1 MPCERRSE
9 IPSEG
14 DARRC
19 SYEVHVAPC
28 AGVGAAVVDRRS
40 AAAVVVG
47 WKRSALLPSYQP
59 DPEGSRK
66 EEEERR
72 TEAVK
77 CRRVLGKAVGY
88 RHSITSPVVAEGQC
102 GSQLGSGRVQQWR
115 CICVQSFV
123 TENQEGAGFGSRR
136 RRSTTRRV

>member
-1 MPCERRSE
+1 MFPPKLGGEGEVVPCERRSE

-72 TEAVK
+72 TDAKK
-77 CRRVLGKAVGY
+77 CRRVPGKAVGY
-88 RHSITSPVVAEGQC
+88 LYSITCFMIDYVDCS
-102 GSQLGSGRVQQWR
+102 LG
-115 CICVQSFV
+115 FF
-123 TENQEGAGFGSRR
+123 A
-136 RRSTTRRV
+136 

>member
-47 WKRSALLPSYQP
+47 WERGLNPPRGAKRSAALARCC
-59 DPEGSRK
+59 GASR
-66 EEEERR
+66 RMAHATAR
-72 TEAVK
+72 A
-77 CRRVLGKAVGY
+77 RVN
-88 RHSITSPVVAEGQC
+88 
-102 GSQLGSGRVQQWR
+102 GSG
-115 CICVQSFV
+115 
-123 TENQEGAGFGSRR
+123 AG
-136 RRSTTRRV
+136 

>member
-40 AAAVVVG
+40 AAAVVVAQDHG
-47 WKRSALLPSYQP
+47 LAQNPL
-59 DPEGSRK
+59 
-66 EEEERR
+66 
-72 TEAVK
+72 
-77 CRRVLGKAVGY
+77 
-88 RHSITSPVVAEGQC
+88 
-102 GSQLGSGRVQQWR
+102 SG
-115 CICVQSFV
+115 
-123 TENQEGAGFGSRR
+123 GAGRGRAM
-136 RRSTTRRV
+136 TRRVCSPASLPQITLLFLRKKNVQPRRSMLAAVLIIEQAQELVPSL

>member
-40 AAAVVVG
+40 AAAVVATSSVVPLG
-47 WKRSALLPSYQP
+47 PTSLVPSQ
-59 DPEGSRK
+59 
-66 EEEERR
+66 
-72 TEAVK
+72 
-77 CRRVLGKAVGY
+77 
-88 RHSITSPVVAEGQC
+88 
-102 GSQLGSGRVQQWR
+102 
-115 CICVQSFV
+115 
-123 TENQEGAGFGSRR
+123 
-136 RRSTTRRV
+136 

>member
-1 MPCERRSE
+1 MFPPKLGGEGEVVPCERRSE

-72 TEAVK
+72 TDAKK
-77 CRRVLGKAVGY
+77 CRRVPGKAVGY
-88 RHSITSPVVAEGQC
+88 LYSITCPVVAEG
-102 GSQLGSGRVQQWR
+102 
-115 CICVQSFV
+115 
-123 TENQEGAGFGSRR
+123 
-136 RRSTTRRV
+136 